1 MKITEIQCGII
12 DMTNDIC
19 RAYNTIKI
27 RDAK

>member
-12 DMTNDIC
+12 DMTNDVSW
-19 RAYNTIKI
+19 AYNAIKI